1 MHDLWVFDF
10 KEEKKKNPAAS
21 FIYAFCPLR
30 EFTGERYTMEV
41 SSVSW
46 KLNVPFS
53 DFYALLTS
61 IS

>member
-1 MHDLWVFDF
+1 MHDLWAFDF
-10 KEEKKKNPAAS
+10 KEKKKKSAAY

-30 EFTGERYTMEV
+30 EFTRDTMDG

-46 KLNVPFS
+46 KLNVHFS

-61 IS
+61 IG